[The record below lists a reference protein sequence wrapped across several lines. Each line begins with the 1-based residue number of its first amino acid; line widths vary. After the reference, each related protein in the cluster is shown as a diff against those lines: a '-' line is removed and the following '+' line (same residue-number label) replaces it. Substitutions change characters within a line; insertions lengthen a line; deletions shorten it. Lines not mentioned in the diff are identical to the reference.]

1 MIQIRLRIQA
11 QLSHCEVSKEPLPQ
25 EPGTQPQAPRT
36 QTPAVPSPTA
46 TPHLSEP
53 FHTHSNLSK
62 MQSFSY
68 SEHSLLRR

>member
-1 MIQIRLRIQA
+1 M
-11 QLSHCEVSKEPLPQ
+11 EPLPR
-25 EPGTQPQAPRT
+25 EPGSHCHPPAQPGQAPRT
-36 QTPAVPSPTA
+36 DTPAPPPVPSPA
-46 TPHLSEP
+46 AAPHLSEP